1 MILHKL
7 SWLALLLPLAMV
19 GASWADDDKAPA
31 AKDAQAATESSDKTA
46 SDPKPAADDKPVAKP
61 ADAPAVTPLLPRL
74 RGQQRPA
81 GQRPGAAAVRAGVG
95 AALRAAG
102 EVARELP
109 NEAACC
115 ATRGQTAITSR
126 QSGQIRATLRRAA
139 LARAM
144 VRCRMIRRHPT
155 VRRHRRVP
163 GKRDLDGGHSRRY
176 RRKMRSTTGRAP
188 DRCHDVILRRHK
200 VCEAVLLQHRAPED
214 CSHVS
219 HRSRCIQIPRW
230 TS

>member
-95 AALRAAG
+95 ARCVPPAKWR
-102 EVARELP
+102 VNCRTKP
-109 NEAACC
+109 WRC